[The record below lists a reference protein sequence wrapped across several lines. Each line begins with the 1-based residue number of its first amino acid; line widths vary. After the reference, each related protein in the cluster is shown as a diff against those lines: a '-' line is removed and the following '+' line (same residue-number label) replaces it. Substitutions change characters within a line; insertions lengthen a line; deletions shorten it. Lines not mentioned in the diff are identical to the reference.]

1 MWETWSKNAIMSTIR
16 DEKKIIRLRKKE
28 ARSTVF
34 NTSLIFQALSP
45 NYNFLVALFVLQD
58 GQHKS
63 ILQKGKENGDL
74 NPNIPLF

>member
-34 NTSLIFQALSP
+34 NTSLPP
-45 NYNFLVALFVLQD
+45 NYNLQ
-58 GQHKS
+58 GGPEVSNQ
-63 ILQKGKENGDL
+63 
-74 NPNIPLF
+74 